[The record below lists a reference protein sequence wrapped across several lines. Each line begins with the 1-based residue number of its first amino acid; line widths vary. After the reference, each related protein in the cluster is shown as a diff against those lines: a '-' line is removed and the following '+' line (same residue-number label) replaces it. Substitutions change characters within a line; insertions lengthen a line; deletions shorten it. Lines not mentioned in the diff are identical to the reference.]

1 MSNSR
6 GRPGACATMCSMVHP
21 LPWHSSIEPASL
33 ETLHVVLQGARSA
46 GSVADALVIPD
57 LGEQARRRAVG
68 LGAVTSLPLLD
79 ALLSLPLLEPIHFD
93 DLSCHVQR
101 QVRQAPMGV
110 ADLDGVWV
118 TRLLTPPLTVV
129 AAVVRA
135 TAWRRALQR
144 AARFTPFA
152 QRLMVLN
159 RVPPPEFTWEA
170 SLAGIGV
177 WAFLDGETQEV
188 CRPEPFVRRYWKAA
202 GWRFAEHAYAAAI
215 TSTLPMDVFPE
226 GEDRPAHT
234 IGEASYRR

>member
-1 MSNSR
+1 
-6 GRPGACATMCSMVHP
+6 MVHP
-21 LPWHSSIEPASL
+21 LPWRSSIGPAS
-33 ETLHVVLQGARSA
+33 VLALDFVLRGARSA
-46 GSVADALVIPD
+46 GSTADALVVPD
-57 LGEQARRRAVG
+57 VDEQARRRAVG

-79 ALLSLPLLEPIHFD
+79 ALLSLPALEPIRVD
-93 DLSCHVQR
+93 DLSCHVHR

-110 ADLDGVWV
+110 VDLDRVWV

-135 TAWRRALQR
+135 TAWRRAMQR

-159 RVPPPEFTWEA
+159 YVPPPEFTWEA

-202 GWRFAEHAYAAAI
+202 GWRFAEHAYAAAL
-215 TSTLPMDVFPE
+215 TSTHPIDEFPE

-234 IGEASYRR
+234 AGEVSYQR